1 MLWYKVWFVGLKCL
15 LVEFTLCLH
24 PSAFITIIIIFSLSS
39 ELSPCLFFLTHS
51 AMAYICLTVCGALLS
66 RYHAEL
72 LMTMS
77 LPPRL
82 GDTAVL
88 LWLESDTTCYPLS
101 LSPSMSLCIFHSL
114 SFSLTL
120 CLSLSSSLSLLSF
133 STHTIEVT
141 SVFSKSRSVF
151 NDLSFL
157 APVRASQG
165 DRVKL
170 KSWNTL
176 QYVR

>member
-114 SFSLTL
+114 CLFHSLCVSRSLPHSLFYPSPHTPLKSLVCSPKAGQSLTIY
-120 CLSLSSSLSLLSF
+120 
-133 STHTIEVT
+133 H
-141 SVFSKSRSVF
+141 
-151 NDLSFL
+151 
-157 APVRASQG
+157 
-165 DRVKL
+165 
-170 KSWNTL
+170 SWPLWELHRETE
-176 QYVR
+176 